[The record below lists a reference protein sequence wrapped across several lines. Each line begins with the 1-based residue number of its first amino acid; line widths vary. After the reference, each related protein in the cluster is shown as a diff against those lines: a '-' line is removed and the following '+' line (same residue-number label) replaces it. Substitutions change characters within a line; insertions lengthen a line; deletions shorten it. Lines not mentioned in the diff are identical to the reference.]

1 MNMDFKGWI
10 SKAKDF
16 LAEMRRVIIVAKK
29 PDADELVRV
38 IKVVLL
44 GMAIIGF
51 IGFTVLMIKYAVL
64 GT

>member
-1 MNMDFKGWI
+1 MKLAEFVG
-10 SKAKDF
+10 KAKDF

-51 IGFTVLMIKYAVL
+51 IGFAVLMIKYAVL
-64 GT
+64 GA